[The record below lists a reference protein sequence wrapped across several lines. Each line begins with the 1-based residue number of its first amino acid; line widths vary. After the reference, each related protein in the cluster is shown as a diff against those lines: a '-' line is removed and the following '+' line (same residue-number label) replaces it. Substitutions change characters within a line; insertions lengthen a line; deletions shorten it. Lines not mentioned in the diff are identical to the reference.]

1 MAIYFLLDIDFGTN
15 VAEAE
20 AARRLIRACPPLRA
34 GARQASLHDSLVG
47 EGSRVTV
54 VPRGVGYALPV
65 ELAERTRR
73 LDLTAEELSALG
85 WSLYDLLRQCTGYR
99 LAAVGWELGEIW
111 FENGELSP
119 EYADDLAAGG
129 LPGLVVSDDVH
140 RALPRSTGFEPF
152 EPGYQWMPYRG
163 ETST

>member
-1 MAIYFLLDIDFGTN
+1 MAAYFLLDIDFGTN
-15 VAEAE
+15 LAGAE
-20 AARRLIRACPPLRA
+20 AARRLIRASPPLRA
-34 GARQASLHDSLVG
+34 GARRVSLHDSLVG
-47 EGSRVTV
+47 DGSRVIA

-85 WSLYDLLRQCTGYR
+85 WSLYDLLRRCTGYR

-111 FENGELSP
+111 FEDGELSP
-119 EYADDLAAGG
+119 EYAADLAAGG
-129 LPGLVVSDDVH
+129 LHGLVVSDDVR
-140 RALPRSTGFEPF
+140 RALPAATPFEPF